1 MQNIYRISV
10 AIKMENPQ
18 ISVVT
23 VSYNTRN
30 CIEKTILSVI
40 NQTYPHIEYLIID
53 GGSTDGTQEI
63 VQRYDN
69 HIAYFVSER
78 DRGLYDGMN
87 KGIAAAT
94 GDYLLFMNAD
104 DVFADNE
111 VVEKIALFIG
121 KHPEADVVY
130 GNSEQ
135 ILEYGTYEVRPK
147 VAYINHKM
155 AISHQATFVK
165 LSLLQSHPFNLKY
178 RYAADFEQLSSLY
191 LDGHKF
197 VYIDL
202 QVARVEMTGGTTYNH
217 HIESVNELYDIIESR
232 GVDIARER
240 RSMIMRKRIV
250 RAFKQYLP
258 RCITHP
264 ILRFLARHYK
274 VL

>member
-1 MQNIYRISV
+1 
-10 AIKMENPQ
+10 MECPK

-23 VSYNTRN
+23 VSYNTRD
-30 CIEKTILSVI
+30 CIEKTIQSVI
-40 NQTYPHIEYLIID
+40 EQTYPNVEYLIID
-53 GGSTDGTQEI
+53 GGSTDGTQQIIE
-63 VQRYDN
+63 QYSDR
-69 HIAYFVSER
+69 IAYFVSEK
-78 DRGLYDGMN
+78 DKGLYDGMN
-87 KGIAAAT
+87 KGISAAT

-104 DVFADNE
+104 DVFANNR
-111 VVEKIALFIG
+111 VVEKIAHFIEE
-121 KHPEADVVY
+121 HPDADVVY

-135 ILEYGTYEVRPK
+135 VLEYGIYEVRPK

-165 LSLLQSHPFNLKY
+165 LSLLRSHPFNLKY

-191 LDGHKF
+191 LDGYKF

-202 QVARVEMTGGTTYNH
+202 LVARVEMTGGTTYNH
-217 HIESVNELYDIIESR
+217 YIDSANELYDIIESR

-240 RSMIMRKRIV
+240 RSMIMRKRLV

-264 ILRFLARHYK
+264 VLRFLARHYK

>member
-1 MQNIYRISV
+1 MKCPKIS
-10 AIKMENPQ
+10 I
-18 ISVVT
+18 VT
-23 VSYNTRN
+23 VSYNTSD

-40 NQTYPHIEYLIID
+40 SQTYPNVEYLIID

-63 VQRYDN
+63 VGRYSDR
-69 HIAYFVSER
+69 IAYFVSER

-104 DVFADNE
+104 DVFVNNE
-111 VVEKIALFIG
+111 VVEKTAQFIEE
-121 KHPEADVVY
+121 HPDADVVY

-135 ILEYGTYEVRPK
+135 VLEYGTYEVKPK

-165 LSLLQSHPFNLKY
+165 LSLLRSHPFDLEY

-191 LDGHKF
+191 LDGYKF

-202 QVARVEMTGGTTYNH
+202 LVARVEMTGGTTYNH
-217 HIESVNELYDIIESR
+217 YIASANELYDIIESR
-232 GVDIARER
+232 GVDVTRER
-240 RSMIMRKRIV
+240 RLMIMRKRMV
-250 RAFKQYLP
+250 RAFKQYFP
-258 RCITHP
+258 KCITLP
-264 ILRFLARHYK
+264 ILRFLAKHYK

>member
-1 MQNIYRISV
+1 MKSP
-10 AIKMENPQ
+10 K

-40 NQTYPHIEYLIID
+40 GQTYPNVEYLIID

-63 VQRYDN
+63 VER
-69 HIAYFVSER
+69 HIDKIAHFVSER
-78 DRGLYDGMN
+78 DKGLYDGMN

-111 VVEKIALFIG
+111 VVGKIARFIEE
-121 KHPEADVVY
+121 HPDADVVY

-135 ILEYGTYEVRPK
+135 ILEYGTYEVKPR
-147 VAYINHKM
+147 VAYMNNKM

-165 LSLLQSHPFNLKY
+165 LSLLRSHPFDLKF
-178 RYAADFEQLSSLY
+178 RYAADFEQLSSFY
-191 LDGHKF
+191 LAGTKF
-197 VYIDL
+197 LYIDL
-202 QVARVEMTGGTTYNH
+202 LVARVEMKGGTTYNH
-217 HIESVNELYDIIESR
+217 YIESVNELYDIIESR
-232 GVDIARER
+232 GVDVSRER
-240 RSMIMRKRIV
+240 RLMIMRKRTV
-250 RAFKQYLP
+250 RALKRALP
-258 RCITHP
+258 QCIANP
-264 ILRFLARHYK
+264 IFRFLAKHYK

>member
-1 MQNIYRISV
+1 MECPKIS
-10 AIKMENPQ
+10 I
-18 ISVVT
+18 VT
-23 VSYNTRN
+23 VSYNTHD
-30 CIEKTILSVI
+30 CIEKTIQSVI
-40 NQTYPHIEYLIID
+40 EQTYPNVEYLIID
-53 GGSTDGTQEI
+53 GGSTDGTQQIIE
-63 VQRYDN
+63 QYSDR
-69 HIAYFVSER
+69 IAYFVSEK
-78 DRGLYDGMN
+78 DKGLYDGMN

-104 DVFADNE
+104 DVFANNR
-111 VVEKIALFIG
+111 VVEKIAHFIEE
-121 KHPEADVVY
+121 HPDTDVVY

-135 ILEYGTYEVRPK
+135 VLEYGIYEVRPK

-165 LSLLQSHPFNLKY
+165 LSLLRSHPFNLKY

-202 QVARVEMTGGTTYNH
+202 LVARVEMTGGTTYNH
-217 HIESVNELYDIIESR
+217 YTDSANELYDIIESR

-240 RSMIMRKRIV
+240 RSMIMRKRLV
-250 RAFKQYLP
+250 RAFKQYFP

-264 ILRFLARHYK
+264 IFRFLARHYK

>member
-1 MQNIYRISV
+1 MECPKIS
-10 AIKMENPQ
+10 I
-18 ISVVT
+18 VT
-23 VSYNTRN
+23 VSYNTHD
-30 CIEKTILSVI
+30 CIEKTIQSVI
-40 NQTYPHIEYLIID
+40 EQTYPNVEYLIID
-53 GGSTDGTQEI
+53 GGSTDGTQQIIE
-63 VQRYDN
+63 QYSDR
-69 HIAYFVSER
+69 IAYFVSEK
-78 DRGLYDGMN
+78 DKGLYDGMN

-104 DVFADNE
+104 DVFANNR
-111 VVEKIALFIG
+111 VVEKIAHFIEE
-121 KHPEADVVY
+121 HPDADVVY

-135 ILEYGTYEVRPK
+135 VLEYGIYEVRPK

-165 LSLLQSHPFNLKY
+165 LSLLRSHPFNLKY

-202 QVARVEMTGGTTYNH
+202 LVARVEMTGGTTYNH
-217 HIESVNELYDIIESR
+217 YIDSANELYDIIESR

-240 RSMIMRKRIV
+240 RSMIMRKRLV
-250 RAFKQYLP
+250 RTFR
-258 RCITHP
+258 RCFPKWITNP
-264 ILRFLARHYK
+264 VFRFLAKHYK